1 MDQTAQERF
10 ERVHT
15 LAAKDAQY
23 QNLQQQL
30 AGLDLPV
37 LKVLQKL
44 EPRDQSVI
52 RDYIRVLGA
61 SALRLTEI
69 ACENMK

>member
-1 MDQTAQERF
+1 MDRTAQALF
-10 ERVHT
+10 ERVHA
-15 LAAKDAQY
+15 LAAKDPEY

-37 LKVLQKL
+37 LEVLEKL
-44 EPRDQSVI
+44 ESGDQSVI
-52 RDYIRVLGA
+52 REYIRILGA